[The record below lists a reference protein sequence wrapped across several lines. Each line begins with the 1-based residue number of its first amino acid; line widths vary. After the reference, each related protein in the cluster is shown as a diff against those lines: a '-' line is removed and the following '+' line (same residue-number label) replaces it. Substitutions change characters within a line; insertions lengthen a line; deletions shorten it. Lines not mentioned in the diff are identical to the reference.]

1 MLKGNPALGI
11 LSLYLSFERWIKSFE
26 WWIHPEDFPECHPRP
41 CMGKPASIVHVPL
54 APSPSRAHHPALKAK
69 GDSLAPENASKL

>member
-26 WWIHPEDFPECHPRP
+26 WWIHPEDFPEWGAATPGP
-41 CMGKPASIVHVPL
+41 VWESQL
-54 APSPSRAHHPALKAK
+54 Q
-69 GDSLAPENASKL
+69 